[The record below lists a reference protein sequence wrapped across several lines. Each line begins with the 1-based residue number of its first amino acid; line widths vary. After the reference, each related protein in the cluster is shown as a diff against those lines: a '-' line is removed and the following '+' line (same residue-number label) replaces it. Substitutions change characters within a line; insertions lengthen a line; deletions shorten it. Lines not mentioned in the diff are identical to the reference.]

1 METDRNAAFD
11 FAVMFAPVLLILAMF
26 LTMFYRLRARWPVK
40 VNCWFCNEN
49 TKVWRQHL
57 NWWLCPWCEQYNGFS
72 KNGDYAYDIPEQYVI
87 PKGRMRYCR
96 LSEDSDSRHVLKDSL
111 CACCNKR
118 ESLKLSELANFEPK
132 SEKLFNIEL
141 KTFKEYLEARYPLCD
156 SCKSTVRDVLRR
168 QAVWLTR
175 YKMLFFRRKPFK
187 TLISNARKSESVFR
201 VISTILVSMIMY
213 NHDFIWLP
221 IGGLFFHLCACW
233 SSSMRKKSSDIL
245 LIFLWSC
252 IITLVSIKDSTTL
265 QNAWLTTE
273 YIVQYR
279 MVAVC
284 AFITALMSL
293 RSSLYKN
300 TSTGSVMFKKIKL
313 RSQDVVSP
321 QLEYNSQNRNNTVP
335 SKTNGCIKSS
345 VYAASEL
352 SSTEIKFSKSHSAIL
367 RQKLSTITNNGTNGH
382 INSVSQ
388 NDSPPDSCLNDSLSS
403 LLLNEDSP
411 KYDRITKTAPAIFE
425 RRVYSATSS
434 ENLFRKSGS
443 KHRCILSPPKLR
455 SVTQTSWVA
464 GGYWQEGMM
473 TATLPTLSRSSSQ
486 SSGFGSVGSSN
497 LAPSREPSV
506 HELDR
511 CSSAASEIWRWSC
524 QTPRP
529 GPHFARHDS
538 PVPRPR
544 SRYSDVTGSHSRAV
558 PSPMVR
564 TMLNADDHIQESCA
578 RGLDIGDVQNGSVPT
593 YAGHHTTIVAS
604 PGWLSALLCGSLILN
619 MIVLCTT
626 LLR

>member
-1 METDRNAAFD
+1 METDHNAAFD
-11 FAVMFAPVLLILAMF
+11 SVAVFAPILLILATF

-49 TKVWRQHL
+49 TKIWRQHL
-57 NWWLCPWCEQYNGFS
+57 DWWLCPWCQQYNGFS
-72 KNGDYAYDIPEQYVI
+72 KNGDYMYNIPEQYVT
-87 PKGRMRYCR
+87 PKGHTRYCR
-96 LSEDSDSRHVLKDSL
+96 LSEDSDSHHVLKDSL

-132 SEKLFNIEL
+132 DENLFNTEL
-141 KTFKEYLEARYPLCD
+141 KAFKEYLEARYPLCD
-156 SCKSTVRDVLRR
+156 SCKSTVRNVLYR

-175 YKMLFFRRKPFK
+175 YKMLFFRQKPLKMF
-187 TLISNARKSESVFR
+187 ISKAKKSETVFR
-201 VISTILVSMIMY
+201 VISTILISIVMY

-221 IGGLFFHLCACW
+221 ISGLFFHLCACW
-233 SSSMRKKSSDIL
+233 SSLMRKRSFDIL
-245 LIFLWSC
+245 LIFLWFC
-252 IITLVSIKDSTTL
+252 VITLMSIKDLTIV
-265 QNAWLTTE
+265 QNPWVTAE

-279 MVAVC
+279 MVSVC
-284 AFITALMSL
+284 AFITALVSL
-293 RSSLYKN
+293 RSSLYKS
-300 TSTGSVMFKKIKL
+300 TSTGSVVFKKIKL
-313 RSQDVVSP
+313 HSRDVPS
-321 QLEYNSQNRNNTVP
+321 QLECNSQNRNNTVP
-335 SKTNGCIKSS
+335 SEMNDSIKSS
-345 VYAASEL
+345 VYAASEV
-352 SSTEIKFSKSHSAIL
+352 SPTEIKFSKSHSAIL
-367 RQKLSTITNNGTNGH
+367 RRKLSTITNNGTNGSL
-382 INSVSQ
+382 NSVSQ
-388 NDSPPDSCLNDSLSS
+388 NDSPPDSCLNDSLNS
-403 LLLNEDSP
+403 LLLNEDPP
-411 KYDRITKTAPAIFE
+411 KYDRITKMAPAIFE

-464 GGYWQEGMM
+464 GGYWQESMIP
-473 TATLPTLSRSSSQ
+473 TLPTLSRSSSQ

-529 GPHFARHDS
+529 GPYVARHDS
-538 PVPRPR
+538 PVPRPQ
-544 SRYSDVTGSHSRAV
+544 SRYSDVTGSHLRAV
-558 PSPMVR
+558 PSPAIR
-564 TMLNADDHIQESCA
+564 AMLNTDNHVQESCVH
-578 RGLDIGDVQNGSVPT
+578 GPDIGDVQNSSVPA
-593 YAGHHTTIVAS
+593 YAGHHTTTIVAS
-604 PGWLSALLCGSLILN
+604 PGWLSALLCVSLILN

>member
-1 METDRNAAFD
+1 MEADRNATFD
-11 FAVMFAPVLLILAMF
+11 FAVMFVPVLLILAMF
-26 LTMFYRLRARWPVK
+26 LTMFYRLRARWPMK

-72 KNGDYAYDIPEQYVI
+72 KNGDYAYDIPEQYVTS
-87 PKGRMRYCR
+87 KRHTRYCR
-96 LSEDSDSRHVLKDSL
+96 LSEDGDSRHVFKDNL

-118 ESLKLSELANFEPK
+118 EDLKLSELANFEPK
-132 SEKLFNIEL
+132 SEKLFNTEL
-141 KTFKEYLEARYPLCD
+141 KIFKEYLEARYPLCD
-156 SCKSTVRDVLRR
+156 SCKLTVRDILRR
-168 QAVWLTR
+168 QAVWLTH
-175 YKMLFFRRKPFK
+175 YKMLFFRQKPFK
-187 TLISNARKSESVFR
+187 TLISDAKKSETVFR
-201 VISTILVSMIMY
+201 VISTILISMVMY

-221 IGGLFFHLCACW
+221 ISGLFFHLCACW

-252 IITLVSIKDSTTL
+252 VTILVSIKDLTTL

-279 MVAVC
+279 MVAAC
-284 AFITALMSL
+284 AFITVLVSL
-293 RSSLYKN
+293 RFSLYKT
-300 TSTGSVMFKKIKL
+300 TSIGSVVFKKIKL
-313 RSQDVVSP
+313 RSRDVILS

-335 SKTNGCIKSS
+335 SETNGCIKPS
-345 VYAASEL
+345 VYATSEL

-367 RQKLSTITNNGTNGH
+367 RQKLSTITNDGTNGYLS
-382 INSVSQ
+382 SVSQ
-388 NDSPPDSCLNDSLSS
+388 NDSPLDTCLNDSLSS
-403 LLLNEDSP
+403 LFLNEDLP

-425 RRVYSATSS
+425 RRVYNATSS

-529 GPHFARHDS
+529 GPHVTRHDS
-538 PVPRPR
+538 PVPRPQ

-558 PSPMVR
+558 PSPTVR
-564 TMLNADDHIQESCA
+564 AMFNADDHVQESCV
-578 RGLDIGDVQNGSVPT
+578 RGSDIGDVQNGSVPT